1 MKEKEVSLKE
11 LKSEANNAKALT
23 QVQAAIANFFQ
34 LKSWDEA
41 KEKFGESVKPERL
54 LRFKVCI
61 IIFLSGL
68 CFAHNP
74 GPLK

>member
-23 QVQAAIANFFQ
+23 QVQVAIANFFQ
-34 LKSWDEA
+34 LKSLDEA